1 VDWGSEIRAWG
12 MSWSRQTLI
21 KQDSSGVIGGES
33 ALEVEGEQRCRECGG
48 EVGKVGECR

>member
-1 VDWGSEIRAWG
+1 MDWGSEIRAWG

-33 ALEVEGEQRCRECGG
+33 ALGGWRASSGVESVVVVVR
-48 EVGKVGECR
+48 